1 MNNKR
6 KHIILYCIRITLMVF
21 WLYVALDKLWNLDG
35 FHASL
40 LKQPFPNWW
49 ADVLFWLLPITE
61 LGVAVLFALRRFRS
75 IPYLLSALLMFV
87 FTVYIGLG
95 VAGLYAKRPCSCASV
110 FHGMSWERHLIVNIA
125 LLGISLY
132 GYYLSQKDG
141 DDNGELKSGS
151 TSFPPSD
158 SDKLIPQFFVFIA
171 FRKWFCRTFAL
182 FPGRPVQINRHDTFR
197 RIPVKRY
204 GRG

>member
-1 MNNKR
+1 MNETMKTNR
-6 KHIILYCIRITLMVF
+6 YILNIITILLIVF

-49 ADVLFWLLPITE
+49 ADVLFWLLPVME
-61 LGVAVLFALRRFRS
+61 VGVAILFAFCRLRS

-95 VAGLYAKRPCSCASV
+95 VAGVYAKRPCSCASV
-110 FHGMSWERHLIVNIA
+110 FRGMSWERHLIVNIA

-132 GYYLSQKDG
+132 GYHLSRKDG
-141 DDNGELKSGS
+141 DDNGSMKSGS

-158 SDKLIPQFFVFIA
+158 SDNLISGLFVFMS
-171 FRKWFCRTFAL
+171 FHKWFCRTFAL
-182 FPGRPVQINRHDTFR
+182 FPGRPVLYK
-197 RIPVKRY
+197 PK
-204 GRG
+204 

>member
-49 ADVLFWLLPITE
+49 ADVLFWLLPIME
-61 LGVAVLFALRRFRS
+61 LGVAILFALRRFRS

-110 FHGMSWERHLIVNIA
+110 FHGMSWERHLRTGTMPPSRPMKVPTGILSKSLNKPGQSLTPERQLQLRVPGLSTSVPPPKYSFIA
-125 LLGISLY
+125 HSGLSRSAPRPFRESARYISLH
-132 GYYLSQKDG
+132 L
-141 DDNGELKSGS
+141 
-151 TSFPPSD
+151 
-158 SDKLIPQFFVFIA
+158 A
-171 FRKWFCRTFAL
+171 
-182 FPGRPVQINRHDTFR
+182 
-197 RIPVKRY
+197 
-204 GRG
+204 

>member
-1 MNNKR
+1 MKTNTYLLN
-6 KHIILYCIRITLMVF
+6 IITILLIVF

-49 ADVLFWLLPITE
+49 ADVLFWLLPLIE
-61 LGVAVLFALRRFRS
+61 LGVAAAFIRPLRRPGLTLFAFFN
-75 IPYLLSALLMFV
+75 PFLLSSLLMFV

-95 VAGLYAKRPCSCASV
+95 VAGIYAKRPCSCASV
-110 FHGMSWERHLIVNIA
+110 FRSMSWERHLIVNIA

-132 GYYLSQKDG
+132 GYYLSRKDSN
-141 DDNGELKSGS
+141 DNGSMKSGS

-158 SDKLIPQFFVFIA
+158 SDNLISGLFVFMS
-171 FRKWFCRTFAL
+171 FQKWFCRTFAL
-182 FPGRPVQINRHDTFR
+182 FPGRPVLYK
-197 RIPVKRY
+197 PK
-204 GRG
+204 